1 LKIGVVF
8 ALLTFV
14 IGEYLSPAASEYAEK
29 LKLSA
34 KGSAL
39 SQQFRSGLWAKDVIR
54 ANGVTGEIVG
64 SRFLNVREI
73 RPSGELIGLRIY
85 EFDRNFHMTADIV
98 AERAAWV
105 GNHAWTLEHVTES
118 RFPANATRGNT
129 GLLDISAAVV
139 SRKLAQ
145 RPLISE
151 ITPGILAVLF
161 ADPDRMSASGLAA
174 YTRHLAENNQS
185 TERYEIAYWRKLIY
199 PFAVFVMMAVA
210 LPFAY
215 LQARAGGISLKIF
228 VGIMIGVS
236 FQLLNSLFAHVGLL
250 KSWPPF
256 ATAVLPSLLFL
267 GAAIGALQWVE
278 KR

>member
-1 LKIGVVF
+1 
-8 ALLTFV
+8 
-14 IGEYLSPAASEYAEK
+14 
-29 LKLSA
+29 
-34 KGSAL
+34 
-39 SQQFRSGLWAKDVIR
+39 
-54 ANGVTGEIVG
+54 
-64 SRFLNVREI
+64 
-73 RPSGELIGLRIY
+73 
-85 EFDRNFHMTADIV
+85 MTADIV
-98 AERAAWV
+98 AERATWAGDHTWK
-105 GNHAWTLEHVTES
+105 LENVTES
-118 RFPANATRGNT
+118 RFPPDAARGPN
-129 GLLDISAAVV
+129 GMLDMTAAVV
-139 SRKLAQ
+139 TKKMAE
-145 RPLISE
+145 RPLVSE

-215 LQARAGGISLKIF
+215 LHVRSGGISAKIF

-236 FQLLNSLFAHVGLL
+236 FQLVNSLFAHVGLL

-256 ATAVLPSLLFL
+256 ATAVAPSVLFL
-267 GAAIGALQWVE
+267 LAAVFALQWVE